1 MFMLMRAI
9 VWFQVQRLIDHE
21 EAERGDVI
29 QTVIIAFAVAAMAIA
44 VMASI
49 RGIVDAKVAGIK
61 L

>member
-1 MFMLMRAI
+1 MLLRTI
-9 VWFQVQRLIDHE
+9 VWFQVQRLSDHE

-29 QTVIIAFAVAAMAIA
+29 QTVIIAFAVAAMALA

-49 RGIVDAKVAGIK
+49 RALVDTKVAGIK

>member
-1 MFMLMRAI
+1 MLLRAI

-29 QTVIIAFAVAAMAIA
+29 QTVIIAFGVAMMALA
-44 VMASI
+44 VMATI
-49 RGIVDAKVAGIK
+49 RGLVDAKVAGIK

>member
-1 MFMLMRAI
+1 MLLRAVI
-9 VWFQVQRLIDHE
+9 WFQVQRLTDHE

-44 VMASI
+44 VMGAI
-49 RGIVDAKVAGIK
+49 RIMVDTKVAGIK